1 MSEDNTPKRAP
12 RQSKAADTA
21 ESKPPRGR
29 KAKQEINLDD
39 ALKQTRDAAFL
50 AGGAGG
56 KDLSKEDRAE
66 QMRIARGVAAGMIAA
81 GHSLTQPEGTKWS
94 GKEKEKKEARSNR
107 DEGQGRLL

>member
-1 MSEDNTPKRAP
+1 MSDEDKPRRAP
-12 RQSKAADTA
+12 RQPKAADPA
-21 ESKPPRGR
+21 NAKPARGR
-29 KAKQEINLDD
+29 KAKNEINLDD

-56 KDLSKEDRAE
+56 KDLTKEDRAE

-81 GHSLTQPEGTKWS
+81 QNSLTQPEGSKWT
-94 GKEKEKKEARSNR
+94 GKEKEKKEARSKR